1 VKTEI
6 ISLIS
11 NRTLPTASVYS
22 PENSFYIIVFPDQL
36 TAYCFDLKGKLENG
50 AYRVTRWTSIPHKSF
65 EVKTD
70 GTVYIGTVDG
80 IGTYSGYVDNTTA
93 YRFRYYSP
101 GLTFGDPAKTKL
113 LKKLRPTLVGATG
126 ATVFMKWSY
135 DLATDFKTYEFTV
148 GNQVPAYYG
157 VDEFAIGEFTGG
169 ELTTRNSVQATG
181 NGSIITIGLEADI
194 YGSAL
199 SLQEINVLALMG
211 KTV

>member
-1 VKTEI
+1 
-6 ISLIS
+6 
-11 NRTLPTASVYS
+11 
-22 PENSFYIIVFPDQL
+22 
-36 TAYCFDLKGKLENG
+36 
-50 AYRVTRWTSIPHKSF
+50 
-65 EVKTD
+65 
-70 GTVYIGTVDG
+70 
-80 IGTYSGYVDNTTA
+80 
-93 YRFRYYSP
+93 
-101 GLTFGDPAKTKL
+101 LTFGDPAKTKL

-194 YGSAL
+194 DGSAL

>member
-1 VKTEI
+1 
-6 ISLIS
+6 
-11 NRTLPTASVYS
+11 
-22 PENSFYIIVFPDQL
+22 
-36 TAYCFDLKGKLENG
+36 
-50 AYRVTRWTSIPHKSF
+50 
-65 EVKTD
+65 
-70 GTVYIGTVDG
+70 
-80 IGTYSGYVDNTTA
+80 
-93 YRFRYYSP
+93 
-101 GLTFGDPAKTKL
+101 
-113 LKKLRPTLVGATG
+113 
-126 ATVFMKWSY
+126 VFMKWSY

-194 YGSAL
+194 NGSAL